1 MNRSL
6 HSRSEAP
13 IDQTSKLI
21 TNQIPTLCNLSNL
34 IFLLLFLWSTRSY
47 MIVWPPVWCYS
58 ILWPAGLSRFSPWK
72 SINITL
78 HASIWSMIRYKTQ
91 RYHSKLFFSFI
102 LRLVLLTSGN
112 LVFVDKQFFY
122 LHSLSR
128 LYIAMYWSATLLL
141 RKVIPSSGL
150 CWEVDL

>member
-1 MNRSL
+1 MNRSV

-13 IDQTSKLI
+13 IDKTSKLI
-21 TNQIPTLCNLSNL
+21 TNQIPTLCNLSSL

-78 HASIWSMIRYKTQ
+78 HASIWSMIRYKNTTLPLKIGFQ
-91 RYHSKLFFSFI
+91 FFFWDLYFLRQVILFLLISNSFI
-102 LRLVLLTSGN
+102 FIHLVVCILPWIGQSPHCSY
-112 LVFVDKQFFY
+112 VK
-122 LHSLSR
+122 
-128 LYIAMYWSATLLL
+128 
-141 RKVIPSSGL
+141 
-150 CWEVDL
+150 